1 VEKVLVVAHLAGDA
15 PAMDAHAIVALNQ
28 RLLREL
34 DAVRYPGIAL
44 QVEDLEA
51 TTRWQRGRVAE
62 RRFAASLAVWAEDG
76 DVVDEITAV
85 VDDVWADRSVC
96 IATETVPRWRTDRAT
111 SATEPQPGVL
121 VTSLLYRKSSMTPH
135 EFYVHWRDVHLPM
148 SLRIH
153 PQHTYVRNLV
163 TRAVVAG
170 TPQFDAIAEEGF
182 GSVDDVLEPSHFYGA
197 DLTDDTRDEG
207 WPANAKTIGGDV
219 VLFLDTD
226 HTVATIMREYRLRD
240 FR

>member
-1 VEKVLVVAHLAGDA
+1 MVVAHLAGDA
-15 PAMDAHAIVALNQ
+15 PALDPQAIVSLNQ

-34 DAVRYPGIAL
+34 DPARYPGIAL
-44 QVEDLEA
+44 QVEELEA
-51 TTRWQRGRVAE
+51 TTRWQRGRVAD
-62 RRFAASLAVWAEDG
+62 RRFAASLAVWTEDG
-76 DVVDEITAV
+76 DVVDDITAI

-121 VTSLLYRKSSMTPH
+121 VTSLLYRKASMTPH
-135 EFYVHWRDVHLPM
+135 EFYAHWRDVHQPM

-163 TRAVVAG
+163 TRTITPA

-182 GSVDDVLEPSHFYGA
+182 VSVDDVLEPSHFYGA
-197 DLTDDTRDEG
+197 GLTDATREAG
-207 WPANAKTIGGDV
+207 WHDNAKTIGGDV
-219 VLFLDTD
+219 LRFLDTD
-226 HTVATIMREYRLRD
+226 HTVAMIMREYRLRD